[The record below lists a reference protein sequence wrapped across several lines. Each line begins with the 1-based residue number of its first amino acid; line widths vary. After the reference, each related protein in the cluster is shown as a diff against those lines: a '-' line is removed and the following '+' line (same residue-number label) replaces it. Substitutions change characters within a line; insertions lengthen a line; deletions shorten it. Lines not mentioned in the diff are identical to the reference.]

1 MLNNK
6 HNFIKTGWRHFP
18 RWTTLE
24 HNTTRD
30 IMPMSVRNLSMVWVL
45 GLLLTVS
52 MPAAA
57 DTVSIKPDHPER
69 YTVVKGDTLW
79 DISSRFLKDPWQWAK
94 VWTVNTQ
101 IKNPHRIYPG
111 DVIVFTTVNGKPALT
126 LLRDEKLVPT
136 AAGTEEQA
144 PSTPAQ
150 TAAAPGSAPLSAPAS
165 EKVVKLEPEVRPE
178 PLFGAIPTIDPNAIG
193 PFLTQPLVVSQK
205 QLDSAG
211 YVTEGVDNRIAL
223 GDTSE
228 FYARGLGDH
237 PAEFYQIFRK
247 GKALKN
253 PDNGELLG
261 YEAIYLGEAQLLTAG
276 DPAKL
281 VVTRVTQ
288 EILPTDR
295 LLAAPEHQ
303 PPVPYYFPHSPER
316 DVHGRIVSAL
326 DSLQQFG
333 PMTVV
338 AISLGRADG
347 MKQGDV
353 LRIMHHVGKRLDPVT
368 QHYYRIP
375 DQSAGLL
382 MVFRVLDKVSYALV
396 MTAERPIRLYDVV
409 RTP

>member
-1 MLNNK
+1 
-6 HNFIKTGWRHFP
+6 
-18 RWTTLE
+18 
-24 HNTTRD
+24 
-30 IMPMSVRNLSMVWVL
+30 MSVRNLSMVWVL
-45 GLLLTVS
+45 GLLLTASLPV
-52 MPAAA
+52 AA

-101 IKNPHRIYPG
+101 IKNPHLIYPG
-111 DVIVFTTVNGKPALT
+111 DVIVFTTVNGKPELS
-126 LLRDEKLVPT
+126 LLREQKLVPP

-144 PSTPAQ
+144 SSAPAQ
-150 TAAAPGSAPLSAPAS
+150 SAAAPGPASSAPAS

-178 PLFGAIPTIDPNAIG
+178 PLAGAIPTIDPNVIG
-193 PFLTQPLVVSQK
+193 PFLTQPLVVSRK

-211 YVTEGVDNRIAL
+211 YVTQGVGDRIVL
-223 GDTSE
+223 GDASE

-253 PDNGELLG
+253 PDNGKLLG
-261 YEAIYLGEAQLLTAG
+261 YEAIYLGDARLLTAG

-295 LLAAPEHQ
+295 LLVAPEHQ
-303 PPVPYYFPHSPER
+303 PPVPYYFPHSPGREVR
-316 DVHGRIVSAL
+316 GRIVSAL
-326 DSLQQFG
+326 NSVQQFG

-338 AISLGRADG
+338 AISLGREDG

-368 QHYYRIP
+368 QHYYKIP

-396 MTAERPIRLYDVV
+396 MTAERPIRMYDVV